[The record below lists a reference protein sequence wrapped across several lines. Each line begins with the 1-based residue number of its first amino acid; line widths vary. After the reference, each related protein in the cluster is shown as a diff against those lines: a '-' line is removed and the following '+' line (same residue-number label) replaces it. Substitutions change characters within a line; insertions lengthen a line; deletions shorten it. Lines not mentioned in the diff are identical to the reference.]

1 MAVCLS
7 VLQFA
12 NSQCLCRS
20 EILSQA
26 PECSRLK
33 AWPFH
38 WQKHRE
44 RAGAASPCERTP
56 CLAPP
61 CAPVALSGLRRSSA
75 RPQRRENL
83 PAGGTHCCWLPGSL
97 HLPLIAGCRGKG
109 WQACAAHLNA
119 PLTSAWRQCL
129 CSAPHKMNK
138 AEPEHLSGAPV
149 KALIL
154 FSLRSLNYFFKCLLT
169 LALTLAEQEAHVW
182 IFLWIGQIDFWSQHT
197 TSVSDGETN
206 WFPLSPFLS
215 IDDVPITLS
224 TKQRYSL
231 CVSLLFLWGITTK
244 GFWENCPRYMYKCG
258 SMWGG
263 LPSRQL

>member
-154 FSLRSLNYFFKCLLT
+154 FSLRRLNYFFKCLLT

-182 IFLWIGQIDFWSQHT
+182 IFLWI
-197 TSVSDGETN
+197 EAN
-206 WFPLSPFLS
+206 WLLKSAHHLCEWQR
-215 IDDVPITLS
+215 DQLVPIISISEYWWCAYNSVYRATIFSVCITPFSVGNYHKGLLRKLS
-224 TKQRYSL
+224 KIH
-231 CVSLLFLWGITTK
+231 V
-244 GFWENCPRYMYKCG
+244 
-258 SMWGG
+258 
-263 LPSRQL
+263 

>member
-12 NSQCLCRS
+12 NSQCLCQS

-44 RAGAASPCERTP
+44 RAGAASPCERTT

-154 FSLRSLNYFFKCLLT
+154 FSLRRLNYFFKCLLT

-224 TKQRYSL
+224 TEQRYSL

>member
-1 MAVCLS
+1 MAFSLAEAQREGRCCQPLWEDALPRPS
-7 VLQFA
+7 
-12 NSQCLCRS
+12 LCTRGPQWAEEEQRTPS
-20 EILSQA
+20 
-26 PECSRLK
+26 K
-33 AWPFH
+33 AG
-38 WQKHRE
+38 K
-44 RAGAASPCERTP
+44 SPCWWNALLLTSRVP
-56 CLAPP
+56 SPP
-61 CAPVALSGLRRSSA
+61 F
-75 RPQRRENL
+75 
-83 PAGGTHCCWLPGSL
+83 
-97 HLPLIAGCRGKG
+97 AGCRGKG

-224 TKQRYSL
+224 TEQRYSL